1 MTDALI
7 GTSPSIGEK
16 VAIAVVDAD
25 EAVRNVLIEHVRDLD
40 DRAAAYD
47 DIDGFAAASDPLQPT
62 VLVMGPSQAPENAI
76 PEAGHLVN
84 VRPTVG
90 VVMLVFDLAPGVLQ
104 QAIRAGVDDM
114 VAVSA
119 EDEELGD
126 AITRV
131 AARLQG
137 RLPAAPPPPVAEVAP
152 EQPSNL
158 GKVISV
164 FCTKGGVGK
173 SVIAVNLAVTLAE
186 KSDRPVVLVDADLQ
200 FGDAALMLQLQPQ
213 HTIAEAVAAGD
224 RLDGALLG
232 SLMLRHE
239 ASGLFVLAAPTEPG
253 PADHIHGPDLARVLN
268 VLREECAYIVV
279 DTSANFGE
287 ITLSALQNADQIL
300 VVAGLDV
307 MSLKSAKVGLQ
318 TMRVLGVPFGKILFV
333 LNRANTQVGLTNTD
347 AERALQL
354 KVDVALP
361 SDVVVAASVNKGV
374 PVVTGVPRSKFAR
387 GIEELASKVAA
398 PAAAAHKA

>member
-25 EAVRNVLIEHVRDLD
+25 EAVRSVLIEHVRDLD
-40 DRAAAYD
+40 D
-47 DIDGFAAASDPLQPT
+47 GAASFEDLDAFLAATHPLDAI
-62 VLVMGPSQAPENAI
+62 VLVIGPSQAPEETI
-76 PEAGHLVN
+76 PRAGELVT

-90 VVMLVFDLAPGVLQ
+90 VVMLVFDLAPGILQ
-104 QAIRAGVDDM
+104 QAIRAGVDDV

-119 EDEELGD
+119 EDEELAD
-126 AITRV
+126 AISRV
-131 AARLQG
+131 AARLQS
-137 RLPAAPPPPVAEVAP
+137 RLPAPPPPAPDTAP
-152 EQPSNL
+152 EQRPDL

-173 SVIAVNLAVTLAE
+173 SVIAVNLAIALAQ
-186 KSDRPVVLVDADLQ
+186 KSSRPVVLVDADLQ

-239 ASGLFVLAAPTEPG
+239 PSGLFVLAAPTEPG
-253 PADHIHGPDLARVLN
+253 PADHIHGPDLARVLS

-287 ITLSALQNADQIL
+287 ITLAAVQNADQIL

-318 TMRVLGVPFGKILFV
+318 TMKVLGVPFSKILFV

-361 SDVVVAASVNKGV
+361 SDVVVAASVNKGT
-374 PVVTGVPRSKFAR
+374 PVVIGAPRSKFAR
-387 GIEELASKVAA
+387 GIEDLASKLAV
-398 PAAAAHKA
+398 PAATAR

>member
-7 GTSPSIGEK
+7 GTSPAIGEK
-16 VAIAVVDAD
+16 VA
-25 EAVRNVLIEHVRDLD
+25 VRDVLIEHVRDID
-40 DRAAAYD
+40 DGAAGYD
-47 DIDGFAAASDPLQPT
+47 DLDGFLAATDPLDT
-62 VLVMGPSQAPENAI
+62 IVLVMGPSQPPEDAI
-76 PEAGHLVN
+76 PEAGHLVS

-90 VVMLVFDLAPGVLQ
+90 VVMLVFDLAPGILQ
-104 QAIRAGVDDM
+104 QAIRAGVDDI

-119 EDEELGD
+119 EDEELAD
-126 AITRV
+126 AIARV
-131 AARLQG
+131 AARLRG
-137 RLPAAPPPPVAEVAP
+137 RLPATPPPTPSAAP
-152 EQPSNL
+152 EEPADH
-158 GKVISV
+158 GKVVSV

-173 SVIAVNLAVTLAE
+173 SVIAVNLAISLAQ

-213 HTIAEAVAAGD
+213 HTIAEAVAAGE

-239 ASGLFVLAAPTEPG
+239 PSGLFVLAAPTEPG

-268 VLREECAYIVV
+268 VLRQECAYIVV

-287 ITLSALQNADQIL
+287 ITLSALQNSDQIL

-318 TMRVLGVPFGKILFV
+318 TMKVLGVPFNKILFV
-333 LNRANTQVGLTNTD
+333 LNRANTQVGLSNTD

-361 SDVVVAASVNKGV
+361 SDVVVAASVNKGT
-374 PVVTGVPRSKFAR
+374 PVVIGAPRSKFAR
-387 GIEELASKVAA
+387 AIEELASKLAA
-398 PAAAAHKA
+398 PAAAAR